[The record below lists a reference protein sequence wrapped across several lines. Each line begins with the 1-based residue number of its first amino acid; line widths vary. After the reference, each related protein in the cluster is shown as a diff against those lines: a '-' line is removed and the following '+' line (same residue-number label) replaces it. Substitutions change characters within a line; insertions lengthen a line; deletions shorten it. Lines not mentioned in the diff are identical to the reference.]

1 MTASVSG
8 QNNNYRLVNYYS
20 HDGSSWNG
28 GSITSEINLQQPR
41 PDLFVD
47 DNDVISMVY
56 HDGSYANL
64 FTGIGLT
71 TYGYSISPALP
82 SGLHFS
88 QSTGTISGIANVQM
102 NRTMFTITANNSGG
116 SSTAYINITVNDRM
130 PSFTY
135 SPENLTLTNNTV
147 NSDLPLVPT
156 VPYTADA
163 PTDWVLMGTLPV
175 GLNFGTNNGT
185 IWGTPTV
192 VQSITMYQIWG
203 NNSGGSHSVFV
214 NITIYD
220 PVVDLQY
227 NPENLTLT
235 RDDPMTDLVPA
246 YTGIVDDWTIVPN
259 LPSGLSFTNGV
270 ISGTPDINM
279 TRTTYTV
286 WANNTGGSSSHTIN
300 ITILEPMVT
309 LDYNPENMTLVRGTQ
324 MSDMVPTVSGGM
336 VEFWSI
342 HPALPSGLLFD
353 NGTVS
358 GTPTVNMT
366 MTMFTV
372 YANNTGGNAS
382 HTINLTILEPT
393 GDLSYT
399 NVTLTRNV
407 SMSPLSPTY
416 SGGAVEV
423 WSIHPTLPN
432 GLNFS
437 NGVIS
442 GTPLVNMTNSMFTV
456 YANNSGGVASGTVN
470 ITILEPAVTLSYN
483 PDNLTLI
490 RGTTMTP
497 LEPTVTGGN
506 VSEWGIMP
514 DLPSGLTFANGVFF
528 GTPDE
533 NMTQMQFTVYANTS
547 GGEAMAWVNIT
558 VLEPAVNLSYN
569 PYNVTLVRNVSMTPL
584 SPTVSGG
591 SAESWAIEPALPA
604 GLLFDNGTISGTP
617 EVNMTTTMFT
627 VWANT
632 SGGPASTTVNIT
644 IVEPPVS
651 FVYDPAE
658 ITLTRNETMN
668 ATSPT
673 LLNDAKADQWS
684 ISPAL
689 PAGMNFS
696 NGVISGT
703 PEVNMT
709 ATQFTVYANNSGGSS
724 AAFLT
729 ITILE
734 PVATVV
740 YVPENITLIR
750 GEDNASI
757 VPILGGGMVESWS
770 ISPALPDGLFFDN
783 GSIFGIP
790 LINSTNMTYVVI
802 ATNTGGNAVAY
813 LNITIV
819 EPIAVLAFNES
830 FVLTRGV
837 DELNASVNNTGG
849 MVATWAIEPALPLG
863 ITLQQGVLFGVS
875 EVNLTVTTYT
885 LWANNSGGS
894 ASLSFTLEVLEPKAE
909 VEYPE
914 DGITLINGISHGLII
929 PVIEGGVPATWSIE
943 PPLPDG
949 LTFVNGYIIG
959 TPTANL
965 NETVFTVYANNSGGT
980 EITNFTLT
988 VEQPTYISRYPKTL
1002 IVLGV
1007 NQTLDP
1013 LYPLF
1018 YFEENRIPV
1027 WSITPG
1033 LPEGLLF
1040 DNGTIYGIP
1049 TVPSNFTNYTVT
1061 VTGQMVPV
1069 KLHVSIVVMGEPDL
1083 TIQSVRNETTEEDIF
1098 VIPEFEEVDNSFNMF
1113 WICPPIFALLAIML
1127 SITLIRLM
1135 ERTEEDTP
1143 EGEENGDGDEESEG

>member
-1 MTASVSG
+1 
-8 QNNNYRLVNYYS
+8 
-20 HDGSSWNG
+20 
-28 GSITSEINLQQPR
+28 
-41 PDLFVD
+41 
-47 DNDVISMVY
+47 
-56 HDGSYANL
+56 
-64 FTGIGLT
+64 
-71 TYGYSISPALP
+71 
-82 SGLHFS
+82 
-88 QSTGTISGIANVQM
+88 
-102 NRTMFTITANNSGG
+102 
-116 SSTAYINITVNDRM
+116 
-130 PSFTY
+130 
-135 SPENLTLTNNTV
+135 
-147 NSDLPLVPT
+147 
-156 VPYTADA
+156 
-163 PTDWVLMGTLPV
+163 
-175 GLNFGTNNGT
+175 
-185 IWGTPTV
+185 
-192 VQSITMYQIWG
+192 
-203 NNSGGSHSVFV
+203 
-214 NITIYD
+214 
-220 PVVDLQY
+220 
-227 NPENLTLT
+227 
-235 RDDPMTDLVPA
+235 
-246 YTGIVDDWTIVPN
+246 
-259 LPSGLSFTNGV
+259 
-270 ISGTPDINM
+270 
-279 TRTTYTV
+279 
-286 WANNTGGSSSHTIN
+286 
-300 ITILEPMVT
+300 
-309 LDYNPENMTLVRGTQ
+309 
-324 MSDMVPTVSGGM
+324 
-336 VEFWSI
+336 
-342 HPALPSGLLFD
+342 
-353 NGTVS
+353 
-358 GTPTVNMT
+358 
-366 MTMFTV
+366 
-372 YANNTGGNAS
+372 
-382 HTINLTILEPT
+382 
-393 GDLSYT
+393 
-399 NVTLTRNV
+399 
-407 SMSPLSPTY
+407 
-416 SGGAVEV
+416 
-423 WSIHPTLPN
+423 
-432 GLNFS
+432 
-437 NGVIS
+437 
-442 GTPLVNMTNSMFTV
+442 
-456 YANNSGGVASGTVN
+456 
-470 ITILEPAVTLSYN
+470 
-483 PDNLTLI
+483 
-490 RGTTMTP
+490 
-497 LEPTVTGGN
+497 
-506 VSEWGIMP
+506 
-514 DLPSGLTFANGVFF
+514 
-528 GTPDE
+528 
-533 NMTQMQFTVYANTS
+533 
-547 GGEAMAWVNIT
+547 
-558 VLEPAVNLSYN
+558 
-569 PYNVTLVRNVSMTPL
+569 
-584 SPTVSGG
+584 
-591 SAESWAIEPALPA
+591 
-604 GLLFDNGTISGTP
+604 
-617 EVNMTTTMFT
+617 
-627 VWANT
+627 
-632 SGGPASTTVNIT
+632 
-644 IVEPPVS
+644 
-651 FVYDPAE
+651 
-658 ITLTRNETMN
+658 
-668 ATSPT
+668 
-673 LLNDAKADQWS
+673 
-684 ISPAL
+684 
-689 PAGMNFS
+689 
-696 NGVISGT
+696 
-703 PEVNMT
+703 
-709 ATQFTVYANNSGGSS
+709 
-724 AAFLT
+724 
-729 ITILE
+729 
-734 PVATVV
+734 VV

>member
-1 MTASVSG
+1 
-8 QNNNYRLVNYYS
+8 
-20 HDGSSWNG
+20 
-28 GSITSEINLQQPR
+28 
-41 PDLFVD
+41 
-47 DNDVISMVY
+47 
-56 HDGSYANL
+56 
-64 FTGIGLT
+64 
-71 TYGYSISPALP
+71 
-82 SGLHFS
+82 
-88 QSTGTISGIANVQM
+88 
-102 NRTMFTITANNSGG
+102 
-116 SSTAYINITVNDRM
+116 
-130 PSFTY
+130 
-135 SPENLTLTNNTV
+135 
-147 NSDLPLVPT
+147 
-156 VPYTADA
+156 
-163 PTDWVLMGTLPV
+163 MGTLPV

-416 SGGAVEV
+416 SGGAVEF

-802 ATNTGGNAVAY
+802 ATNTGGSAVAY
-813 LNITIV
+813 LNMTLV